1 MKKEHKIFNDEI
13 LEILRA
19 DVIKEFKSIL
29 KTNTHCKLLVDDI
42 FERTGRSVGN
52 TTIRRFF
59 GLDRTANKPSFYT
72 LDTLSQYAGF
82 DDFEHFLLKK
92 REKRKTIHSKKDEI
106 SRKYDWDK
114 FKSSSDDFSLL
125 NFKITKNKF
134 RLPNNIIIERKG
146 ISRFISDFLDSDKM
160 VTAIIAP
167 PECGKSTAVAKFIEN
182 RWLNSN
188 PSPDIL
194 VYFGSHS
201 FTQLVNKSFDFQ
213 LWFSS
218 TFKNYDFVELLNYFN
233 LNTLERKGNFVI
245 IFDSIESITNNT
257 KQFDFFINAFIKYV
271 STIEHI
277 KWIKV
282 IFLSRTSTW
291 NTFISTISK
300 FMALEGFFYKLPFKP
315 TNESLI
321 NFELLN
327 KEEIESIVNL
337 ALSQHFIHDYTLLR
351 PILSTNIYQLL
362 RYPFFL
368 EIYIN
373 NYKKNKETSLS
384 EVGIISS
391 FVDDKITNTELNE
404 EKQFVIDIFLKSTNY
419 GLDNYSISKN
429 KIVNSFQQKNYII
442 ALRELLNLGVFKEK
456 LILNKLGALSNYIE
470 MRNYQLFLFFISRHI
485 ANQYRTIKIRTFL
498 YVLSTYNNNE
508 KLKYDIIC
516 WLIKICFFRKDYEL
530 ILNLRSILLK
540 IRTIDIGNRFIE
552 SSGFEKILLT
562 IKNELCIN
570 PKARR
575 YLLPKMAKYSE
586 WQEFFFEYCDDFD
599 YINIFYGDSLVNYLL
614 YKSTDKGMLFAH
626 SILLIKNVLALN
638 YNHSKYHYDVLNK
651 INIDLNQV
659 HPELLGK
666 TIAAKAYFLLVFE
679 KRVPFSFWEKSLEF
693 ERKFIYSNA
702 YKNYYQQFYIE
713 LMPATSLAQRY
724 DLTLYLWEKIF
735 PHYDKLLEQV
745 WGSDYERSKIF
756 VANAFLELGQYQNGL
771 NILNSIHI
779 EKINN
784 FRAIS
789 NSFFYIVYS
798 KFLLFD
804 KKFDEAIESIEKT
817 ICISKSF
824 DLPFIEQFAEMQK
837 KKILDSKNF

>member
-1 MKKEHKIFNDEI
+1 MKKEHKIFDDEL
-13 LEILRA
+13 LELLRA

-42 FERTGRSVGN
+42 FKKTGRSVGN

-82 DDFEHFLLKK
+82 EDFEYFQLKK
-92 REKRKTIHSKKDEI
+92 KGKRKTIRQNKDENQK
-106 SRKYDWDK
+106 KYDWDK
-114 FKSSSDDFSLL
+114 FKSSTDDFSLL
-125 NFKITKNKF
+125 NLKITKNKF
-134 RLPNNIIIERKG
+134 RLPNNIIIERKN
-146 ISRFISDFLDSDKM
+146 SSKFISEFLESDKM
-160 VTAIIAP
+160 VTAVIAP

-182 RWLNSN
+182 KWFGSN
-188 PSPDIL
+188 PSSDIL
-194 VYFGSHS
+194 IYFGSHS

-213 LWFSS
+213 LWFSG
-218 TFKNYDFVELLNYFN
+218 TFKNFDFIELLNYFN
-233 LNTLERKGNFVI
+233 LNAQERKGNFVV
-245 IFDSIESITNNT
+245 IFDSIESIINNS
-257 KQFDFFINAFIKYV
+257 KQFDSFINAFIKYV

-277 KWIKV
+277 KWLKV

-291 NTFISTISK
+291 NAFISTISK
-300 FMALEGFFYKLPFKP
+300 YMALEGFFYKLPFKP

-337 ALSQHFIHDYTLLR
+337 ALTKRFVNDYTLLR

-373 NYKKNKETSLS
+373 NYEKNKETSLS

-404 EKQFVIDIFLKSTNY
+404 EKQFVIDIFLELTNY

-429 KIVNSFQQKNYII
+429 KLVNSFQHKNNLN

-470 MRNYQLFLFFISRHI
+470 MRNYQIFLFFISRHI

-498 YVLSTYNNNE
+498 YVLSAYNDNE

-540 IRTIDIGNRFIE
+540 IKTIDVGNRFIE

-570 PKARR
+570 PKARG

-586 WQEFFFEYCDDFD
+586 WQEFFFEYCDDLD
-599 YINIFYGDSLVNYLL
+599 YINIFYGNSLINYLL
-614 YKSTDKGMLFAH
+614 YKSSEKGMLFAH
-626 SILLIKNVLALN
+626 SILLTKSVLALN
-638 YNHSKYHYDVLNK
+638 YTHAKYHYDVLNK

-659 HPELLGK
+659 HPKLLGK
-666 TIAAKAYFLLVFE
+666 TIAAKVYFQLVFE
-679 KRVPFSFWEKSLEF
+679 KRVPLSFWDKSLEF

-756 VANAFLELGQYQNGL
+756 VANAFLELGQYQNGI
-771 NILNSIHI
+771 NIFNSIHI

-789 NSFFYIVYS
+789 NSLYYIVNS
-798 KFLLFD
+798 KFLFFEN
-804 KKFDEAIESIEKT
+804 KIDEAIESLEKT
-817 ICISKSF
+817 IYISKSF
-824 DLPFIEQFAEMQK
+824 DLPFLEQFAGMQK
-837 KKILDSKNF
+837 RKILEKKTL